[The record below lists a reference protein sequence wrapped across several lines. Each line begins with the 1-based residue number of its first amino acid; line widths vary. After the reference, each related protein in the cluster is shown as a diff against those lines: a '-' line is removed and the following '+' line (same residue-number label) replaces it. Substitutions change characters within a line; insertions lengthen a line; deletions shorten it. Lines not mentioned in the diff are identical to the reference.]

1 MAEDEDDG
9 KKIRRAEERA
19 EKALKSAT
27 TRKTTKQVSSVFRP
41 SSSRFTPPSQRASSG
56 FLACP
61 IVSLVVNLVIGGPNL
76 TRLLVQVPLKVIL
89 RVDD

>member
-41 SSSRFTPPSQRASSG
+41 SSSRFTPPSHRASSG

-61 IVSLVVNLVIGGPNL
+61 IVSLVVNLVIGGPNV
-76 TRLLVQVPLKVIL
+76 TGLLVQVPLKVIL
-89 RVDD
+89 IVDD